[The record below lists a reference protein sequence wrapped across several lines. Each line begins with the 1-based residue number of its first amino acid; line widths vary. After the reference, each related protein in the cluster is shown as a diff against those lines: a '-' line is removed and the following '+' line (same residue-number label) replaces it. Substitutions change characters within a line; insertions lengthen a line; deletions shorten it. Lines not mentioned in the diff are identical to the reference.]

1 MQSSKKQIDVV
12 VTDVVMP
19 NMRGPDLAKRLR
31 SLRPDI
37 KIIYMSGYLEYNG
50 GSGGALEDGF
60 FLQKPFT
67 RDTLSS
73 KVMEALGI
81 GARQRWPSV

>member
-1 MQSSKKQIDVV
+1 MDALASVQSSKKQIDVV

-19 NMRGPDLAKRLR
+19 NMRGPDLAKRLK

-50 GSGGALEDGF
+50 GSGGLQDRL
-60 FLQKPFT
+60 FLQS
-67 RDTLSS
+67 RLRATL
-73 KVMEALGI
+73 
-81 GARQRWPSV
+81 W